1 MIRSAH
7 IRPIGLRP
15 RTRVPAS
22 GPPRRGPLAR
32 ASATALRMRWTAFI
46 AAWIWMGAAVAVAGD
61 PGAAPADALELTLD
75 RAIEIALTD
84 SYRIRTLREN
94 LRWAERNLWAARA
107 GFRTYARSSFY
118 MPVYDEGT
126 RLIEVAEGNPVA
138 KDFRS
143 LQVRGVLD
151 LVQPLPWIP
160 WGGGELTFRSEAY
173 QLNSWTPAPYDPD
186 VELRSN
192 KFYTSLRMIVEKP
205 LFTINNL
212 QLNLRRAL
220 LSFDRQTRVFKR
232 SELDLVYQ
240 VTQSFYQLYRTAEEV
255 RISREQL
262 ERQES
267 IFATTE
273 AKFRAGL
280 IAEVDAM
287 QAEVEV
293 IQSRNQLEQA
303 EGAFQERAA
312 ALKQLIGLP
321 LDAALRVYDEMDPA
335 SVSVDPERAVAI
347 ALRQRSELAEKQI
360 DISERQISIEQV
372 DARSSIKGNLRA
384 YYDFSGYSDPDLV
397 WGTST
402 DALFESSWEE
412 AARTPNRGVTFEL
425 EVPVWDWGQNDAQV
439 EAERARLRQ
448 DELELEDLRRGIELE
463 VRDVVRRLRETWSR
477 VAMLRKS
484 TDVSRRSFEIN
495 LQRFENGD
503 ITSTELARA
512 SEQLSQSNLAYL
524 AAFIE
529 YKLALADLRRKT
541 LYDFQAGASL
551 VEAP

>member
-1 MIRSAH
+1 MRTSMTSRSHRSITLGLALAALLCCVAS
-7 IRPIGLRP
+7 RP
-15 RTRVPAS
+15 
-22 GPPRRGPLAR
+22 
-32 ASATALRMRWTAFI
+32 
-46 AAWIWMGAAVAVAGD
+46 AGGQSD
-61 PGAAPADALELTLD
+61 TNAEAPGEVIELTVD

-84 SYRIRTLREN
+84 SYRIQSLREN
-94 LRWAERNLWAARA
+94 LRWAEHNLWAARA

-118 MPVYDEGT
+118 VPVYDEGT

-173 QLNSWTPAPYDPD
+173 QLNSWTPATYDPD

-212 QLNLRRAL
+212 ALSLRRAL
-220 LSFDRQTRVFKR
+220 LAYDRQTRVFKR

-240 VTQSFYQLYRTAEEV
+240 VTQSFYQLYRSDEQV

-267 IFATTE
+267 IYATTE

-293 IQSRNQLEQA
+293 IQSRNELEQA
-303 EGAFQERAA
+303 EGTYRERAA
-312 ALKQLIGLP
+312 ALKELIGLP
-321 LDAALRVYDEMDPA
+321 FDTTVRVYDEVAPTA
-335 SVSVDPERAVAI
+335 VSVDAGRAVAI
-347 ALRQRSELAEKQI
+347 ALEQRSELVEKQI
-360 DISERQISIEQV
+360 DITEQEIAIEQV

-397 WGTST
+397 WGTSSE
-402 DALFESSWEE
+402 DLFESSWEE
-412 AARTPNRGVTFEL
+412 ASRTPNRGVTFEL

-448 DELELEDLRRGIELE
+448 DLLELEELRRGIRLE
-463 VRDVVRRLRETWSR
+463 VENVVRRMRETWNR
-477 VAMLRKS
+477 VSMLSQS
-484 TDVSRRSFEIN
+484 TEVSRRSFEIN

-512 SEQLSQSNLAYL
+512 SEQLSQSNLSYL
-524 AAFIE
+524 AALIE

-541 LYDFQAGASL
+541 LYDFESGRSL
-551 VEAP
+551 IGGE